1 MSFPSPSSPPA
12 TRSTSG
18 VSFIKRFDLDRLS
31 LKANFYEHRF
41 RSLSRSS
48 SLGTHESQEQSP
60 ITLKSSMLK
69 LSNSITQSARVDS
82 LIKRDASQQQ
92 RRLKLLALG
101 QRSTSTIKRL
111 RFTLASPPQPEEVER
126 CRRVVVPSAVKSL
139 LSLAEYVGNTVALF
153 DIIKRQSDIQVLESF
168 LEHGG
173 PVFEVSPGIQ
183 KAAMSLWTSP
193 RVQECVKHM
202 NQDCPSAYFLRAMER
217 TLRPDYEPT
226 VIDVIKAD
234 DDQKAAATQ
243 AKMTFDDILVDV
255 IDAPQ
260 PKVQRLTSHFDDT
273 DGFMLSLDL
282 STYDEYSDG
291 ETVNALDQTLRR
303 IKRQCKT
310 SSSAHKP
317 VLLIM
322 YNVAAFRRKLAT
334 SPLTKHFSD
343 CREVKD
349 FNTAKKFILQR
360 CRNILHSGQAV
371 FFHYAEDDA
380 EDPTT
385 AEFFKDTI
393 VQLPGLIQCSKNLDV
408 YLGIR
413 PNRRVYPNHRVRQRP
428 SSQ

>member
-1 MSFPSPSSPPA
+1 
-12 TRSTSG
+12 
-18 VSFIKRFDLDRLS
+18 
-31 LKANFYEHRF
+31 
-41 RSLSRSS
+41 
-48 SLGTHESQEQSP
+48 
-60 ITLKSSMLK
+60 MLK

-92 RRLKLLALG
+92 RHLKLLAIG
-101 QRSTSTIKRL
+101 QRPTSTIKRL
-111 RFTLASPPQPEEVER
+111 RFSLASPPQPEEVER
-126 CRRVVVPSAVKSL
+126 YRRAIVPSAVKSL

-168 LEHGG
+168 LESGG
-173 PVFEVSPGIQ
+173 PVFEVSPEIH

-193 RVQECVKHM
+193 RVQECFKQT

-260 PKVQRLTSHFDDT
+260 PKVHRLTSHFDDI

-282 STYDEYSDG
+282 STYDQYADG
-291 ETVNALDQTLRR
+291 EKVNALDYSIQR

-317 VLLIM
+317 VVLIM
-322 YNVAAFRRKLAT
+322 YNLAAFRRKIAT
-334 SPLTKHFSD
+334 SPLTRHFPE
-343 CREVKD
+343 CRDAKD
-349 FNTAKKFILQR
+349 FNTAKAFILQR
-360 CRNILHSGQAV
+360 CRNALHSGQAV

-393 VQLPGLIQCSKNLDV
+393 LQLPDLIQCSKNLDA
-408 YLGIR
+408 YLGIT
-413 PNRRVYPNHRVRQRP
+413 PNRRVHVNHRVRMRP